1 MSNWRELERDLV
13 DWFERQGF
21 RVKTEW
27 GSHALFAGDKLVALV
42 DHPINWSALAQ
53 DLCAAREWR
62 IHR

>member
-1 MSNWRELERDLV
+1 V

-42 DHPINWSALAQ
+42 DRPINLSALAQ

-62 IHR
+62 VDR